1 MDSKL
6 TLKLESSIIEEAKK
20 YAKKHQTSV
29 SKMVENYLL
38 AVTQNPYDQEITPLV
53 KSLSGVI
60 EIPQDEDQLEYT
72 KFLDKKYQ

>member
-53 KSLSGVI
+53 KSLSGII

>member
-60 EIPQDEDQLEYT
+60 EIPQDEDHLEYT